1 MFVLYLGL
9 VGILAFAVGAGIL
22 GVWLRLNPSKENAEK
37 SSRVMHFLFF
47 AGLVAPG
54 SIVLFYPGLTH
65 LDELVG
71 MQPLPWKPLFLV
83 LGILLGIPGL
93 YYLGISNKLLRTLG
107 SGTNAFRLTKTV
119 VETDAY
125 QRTRNPMSFGY
136 YLGGLALGFV
146 SGSRLLTLAVILGVI
161 PAHLFFLKFFEELEL
176 ELRFGESYKQY
187 KGKVPFLIP
196 KFSRDRSPVKRQRD
210 AA

>member
-9 VGILAFAVGAGIL
+9 SGLLAFVLGVAVL
-22 GVWLRLNPSKENAEK
+22 GVWLRKNPAKENAEK

-54 SIVLFYPGLTH
+54 SIMLFFPGLTH
-65 LDELVG
+65 LDGLIG
-71 MQPLPWKPLFLV
+71 MQPLPWKPFFLV

-93 YYLGISNKLLRTLG
+93 YFLGISNKSLRALG
-107 SGTNAFRLTKTV
+107 SGANAFRLTKQI
-119 VETDAY
+119 VETDVY

-136 YLGGLALGFV
+136 YLGGIALGFV
-146 SGSRLLTLAVILGVI
+146 SGSRLLTLVVLLGVI

-176 ELRFGESYKQY
+176 ELRFGETYKEY
-187 KGKVPFLIP
+187 KGKVPFLFP
-196 KFSRDRSPVKRQRD
+196 KFSAD
-210 AA
+210 